1 MILLSAPARRRANI
15 VFHYRY
21 RYTTTRG
28 ITYLD
33 PLLDELLRE
42 LRLLR
47 DFLRPR
53 LRDRDDSEELK
64 QQNKI

>member
-1 MILLSAPARRRANI
+1 MPG
-15 VFHYRY
+15 
-21 RYTTTRG
+21 G

-33 PLLDELLRE
+33 PLLEELLRE

-53 LRDRDDSEELK
+53 LRDRDDSEELAK
-64 QQNKI
+64 QKQISTFFNSLVNFQ